1 MWRIFDETPFE
12 RQMAAQDISADEVF
26 ALIDYPAY
34 FDMTDFLLPED
45 RRGILIRLEKGFIVV
60 EGDRGS

>member
-1 MWRIFDETPFE
+1 
-12 RQMAAQDISADEVF
+12 MAAQDISADEVF